1 MFKTFLGFD
10 LVEALHLS
18 KAAKRFKKSHYI
30 KMIICMLVSLF
41 IACMPAEWFAIEGL
55 TVIEQRVMALFFF
68 AASMWITE
76 AMPAW
81 GTSFLVIVIMLITI
95 SDAPLKCFAVGEV
108 TGEYGHPVSYK
119 SIMATLADPTIMLF
133 LGGFVLAIGM
143 TKTKLDVY
151 LAKVLLKPFG
161 CQSKY
166 VLLGFILVT
175 AIFSAFVSNTATAAM
190 MLTFL
195 APVLKA
201 MGDDVKGRT
210 ALALAIPLGANIGGI
225 ATPIGTPPN
234 IIALGYLSETL
245 GTPVTFG
252 SWILRMTP
260 FVVFMLFVGWF
271 LLRAMFPFKQKEV
284 HLEIEGEFQKN
295 KETWVVICTFIV
307 TVFLWC
313 FGDLLHLGL
322 NSYIIA
328 LIPVASFIVFGVF
341 TKKDLEEINWGV
353 LWMVAGGFAL
363 GLALNATHLSNHLVA
378 SIPFGTW
385 SFAVVIVAAVAICY
399 CLSNLISHSA
409 TAALLVPVLGV
420 VAGSMADATGN
431 TSIPMQ
437 MLVAVAVASSVAMI
451 LPIST
456 PPNAIAHSTG
466 IIEQKDMMKV
476 GVIVGT
482 IGLVC
487 GVAWLLLIF

>member
-1 MFKTFLGFD
+1 MFKSFLGFD
-10 LVEALHLS
+10 LVESIHLA
-18 KAAKRFKKSHYI
+18 KAAKRFKTSHYI
-30 KMIICMLVSLF
+30 KMVICMLVSLF
-41 IACMPAEWFAIEGL
+41 IACMPSEWIPIEGL
-55 TVIEQRVMALFFF
+55 TIIEQRVMALFFF
-68 AASMWITE
+68 AASMWISE

-81 GTSFLVIVIMLITI
+81 GTSFLVIVIMLLTV
-95 SDAPLKCFAVGEV
+95 SNAPLKCFAVGEV
-108 TGEYGHPVSYK
+108 TGEYGQPVNYK
-119 SIMATLADPTIMLF
+119 AIMATMSDPTIMLF

-143 TKTKLDVY
+143 TKTKLDLY
-151 LAKVLLKPFG
+151 LAKVMLKPFG

-166 VLLGFILVT
+166 VLLGFIVVT

-195 APVLKA
+195 TPVLKA

-234 IIALGYLSETL
+234 IIALGYISETI
-245 GTPVTFG
+245 GTPISFG
-252 SWILRMTP
+252 SWILKMTP
-260 FVVFMLFVGWF
+260 FVVFMLLVGWF
-271 LLRAMFPFKQKEV
+271 LLRFMFPFKQKEV
-284 HLEIEGEFQKN
+284 HLEIEGEFQNN
-295 KETWVVICTFIV
+295 KDTFVVIGTFIV

-313 FGDLLHLGL
+313 FGDLLDLGL

-328 LIPVASFIVFGVF
+328 LIPVASFITFGIF
-341 TKKDLEEINWGV
+341 SRRDLEEINWGV

-378 SIPFGTW
+378 SIPFGSW
-385 SFAVVIVAAVAICY
+385 SFAVVIVAAVTLCY
-399 CLSNLISHSA
+399 GLSNLISHSA

-420 VAGSMADATGN
+420 VAGSMADATGDA
-431 TSIPMQ
+431 SIPLQ

-466 IIEQKDMMKV
+466 IIDQKDMMKV
-476 GVIVGT
+476 GVILGT
-482 IGLVC
+482 FGLVC